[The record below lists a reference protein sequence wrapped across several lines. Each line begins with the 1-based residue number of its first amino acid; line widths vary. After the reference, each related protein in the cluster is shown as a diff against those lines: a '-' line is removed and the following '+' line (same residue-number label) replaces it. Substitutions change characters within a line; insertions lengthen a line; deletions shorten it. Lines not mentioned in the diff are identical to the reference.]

1 MLAVDF
7 FTVDTVFLQQVYVF
21 FCIEIATRKV
31 RILGV
36 TGHPTGAWVTQAA
49 RNLVADL
56 DDIGCSFRFLIRDR
70 DTKFTQSFDAVLTDA
85 GVRILKSPPQA
96 PRANAFAERW
106 VGSARREC
114 TDRLLITGRRHLTA
128 VMDEYVR
135 HYNDHR
141 PHQSLDQQPP
151 QPRLAQAP
159 APTGST
165 IRRRPILGGLINEY
179 HRAA

>member
-1 MLAVDF
+1 V
-7 FTVDTVFLQQVYVF
+7 
-21 FCIEIATRKV
+21 
-31 RILGV
+31 
-36 TGHPTGAWVTQAA
+36 W
-49 RNLVADL
+49 
-56 DDIGCSFRFLIRDR
+56 S
-70 DTKFTQSFDAVLTDA
+70 
-85 GVRILKSPPQA
+85 
-96 PRANAFAERW
+96 NAYAERW

-151 QPRLAQAP
+151 QPRHAP
-159 APTGST
+159 APAGST

-179 HRAA
+179 DRAA